1 MYSDTTTPTMKT
13 AQSRS
18 VLLQRADVRVDIR
31 DYLCRTRM
39 AYHFLNAESVNI
51 EAVYTFPLPIDG
63 VLTDLRVQIG
73 ERELRGAAVEK
84 SQAQE
89 DYEQAVSEG
98 DADAALVG
106 GPGEW
111 TLVGTDSVDNT
122 LAGLIGSTVSAD
134 ALESNAAAAG
144 TTVTDLTAGENVALP
159 LRTHTK
165 LPAPVIERL
174 VLMKLHA
181 VGLRT
186 AVDLYPRE
194 LSGGM
199 ARRVALARALAL
211 DPPLMVYDE
220 PLTGLDPIASGVIMS
235 LISNLNAT
243 LGLTSIVVSHHVRDT
258 LPIADQVLVT
268 ANRTIVFAGTPAELE
283 ASEDPLLRQFLRGE
297 PDGPIA
303 FDPASAHQAP
313 RAAAGAR

>member
-1 MYSDTTTPTMKT
+1 MPHAAPPANAAPAVRLSGVRLDRGVRTILDGIDLEVPRGSVT
-13 AQSRS
+13 AILGPSGS
-18 VLLQRADVRVDIR
+18 GKSTLL
-31 DYLCRTRM
+31 
-39 AYHFLNAESVNI
+39 
-51 EAVYTFPLPIDG
+51 
-63 VLTDLRVQIG
+63 
-73 ERELRGAAVEK
+73 
-84 SQAQE
+84 
-89 DYEQAVSEG
+89 
-98 DADAALVG
+98 AALT
-106 GPGEW
+106 GE
-111 TLVGTDSVDNT
+111 LPP
-122 LAGLIGSTVSAD
+122 
-134 ALESNAAAAG
+134 AAG
-144 TTVTDLTAGENVALP
+144 TVEVFGRPVPRRHRELLELRKGIGMLLQGNGLLTDLTAGENVALP
-159 LRTHTK
+159 LRTHTR

-211 DPPLMVYDE
+211 DPPLMLYDE
-220 PLTGLDPIASGVIMS
+220 PLTGLDPIASGVIMG

-303 FDPASAHQAP
+303 FDPASAAAQPPARPATRTP
-313 RAAAGAR
+313 RTHAHSGEAR